1 MSGAAGIAA
10 AKNRRS
16 KPENNPRFPQ
26 PVVTCASK
34 NNGACPLPQNKNLM
48 PPPASVSTRNTNT
61 NTNTNTNNKNT
72 NNKNT
77 NNNNNNNVLNAPP
90 LSNLIDPETL
100 QILGPL
106 PPAQILK
113 YHEQRLNRMDQQ
125 LRTQNKDEGDE
136 EYREECFA
144 RIGMLESKVSMLEE
158 VIMNL
163 QNKLTI
169 VQNFMMETNL
179 EVTKLKSVQVS
190 ITSLSSPVSEENN
203 VNMSIN
209 DLPISSSNDLP
220 ISSSNDLPISETS

>member
-1 MSGAAGIAA
+1 
-10 AKNRRS
+10 
-16 KPENNPRFPQ
+16 
-26 PVVTCASK
+26 
-34 NNGACPLPQNKNLM
+34 M
-48 PPPASVSTRNTNT
+48 PPPASVSTRNT

-77 NNNNNNNVLNAPP
+77 NNNNNVLNAPPP

-169 VQNFMMETNL
+169 VQNFVMETNL
-179 EVTKLKSVQVS
+179 EVSKLKSLQVS
-190 ITSLSSPVSEENN
+190 TTSLSSPVSEENN

-209 DLPISSSNDLP
+209 DLPISSSNEL
-220 ISSSNDLPISETS
+220 LISETS

>member
-1 MSGAAGIAA
+1 
-10 AKNRRS
+10 
-16 KPENNPRFPQ
+16 
-26 PVVTCASK
+26 
-34 NNGACPLPQNKNLM
+34 M

-61 NTNTNTNNKNT
+61 NNKNT
-72 NNKNT
+72 NSKNT
-77 NNNNNNNVLNAPP
+77 NNNNVLNAPPP

-179 EVTKLKSVQVS
+179 EVSKLKSLQVS
-190 ITSLSSPVSEENN
+190 TTSLSSPVSEENN

-220 ISSSNDLPISETS
+220 ISETS

>member
-34 NNGACPLPQNKNLM
+34 NNGACPLPPNKNLM

-61 NTNTNTNNKNT
+61 NTNTNNKNT

-77 NNNNNNNVLNAPP
+77 NNNNVLNAPPP

-169 VQNFMMETNL
+169 VQNFVMETNL
-179 EVTKLKSVQVS
+179 EVSKLKSLQVS
-190 ITSLSSPVSEENN
+190 TTSLSSPVSEENN

-220 ISSSNDLPISETS
+220 ISETS